1 MYWKTAIGLSFG
13 ACVFLSVPSGA
24 DEQPGAKVD
33 GEKVYQTYCY
43 QCHGT
48 GFAGAPLAREKQDW
62 ERRIAAGMETM
73 LKNARQGLNAMP
85 PMGTCTAC
93 SDAELQAA
101 IAQMLQFD

>member
-1 MYWKTAIGLSFG
+1 MYRKTAIGLSFG
-13 ACVFLSVPSGA
+13 ACVFLAVLAVA
-24 DEQPGAKVD
+24 DEPAGAKVD
-33 GEKVYQTYCY
+33 GEKIFQTYCY

-48 GFAGAPLAREKQDW
+48 GFAGAPIAREKQDW
-62 ERRIAAGMETM
+62 ERRVAAGMDAM

-85 PMGTCTAC
+85 PMGTCAQC